1 MWYRQNRLG
10 YICGNY
16 ARHGNIACTNHAIS
30 EKELEQVIL
39 NDIDWM
45 YNKISDK
52 KFLSDVKALEKK
64 RVHSNQKELNLIDDE
79 INSIKV
85 KKRRYIE
92 MLADNLISHGEYRDI
107 LSSKEAKVNELNEKR
122 SELKASLLENQVTKE
137 IETFRNLMEQF
148 SPIEELSKELLHYMV
163 ERIVISKE
171 RTIKVTYRFSIFS
184 NYLPV

>member
-1 MWYRQNRLG
+1 MWYRQNRVG
-10 YICGNY
+10 YICGSY

-30 EKELEQVIL
+30 EKELAQVIL

-64 RVHSNQKELNLIDDE
+64 RVHLNQKELNLIDDE

-92 MLADNLISHGEYRDI
+92 INGFTCEVQNH
-107 LSSKEAKVNELNEKR
+107 KT
-122 SELKASLLENQVTKE
+122 QVK
-137 IETFRNLMEQF
+137 
-148 SPIEELSKELLHYMV
+148 
-163 ERIVISKE
+163 
-171 RTIKVTYRFSIFS
+171 
-184 NYLPV
+184 